1 MRYFFTLLRHELRN
15 LLLAPATYVAA
26 FLFLLLMGFIFQG
39 VIESEF
45 NDSVQET
52 IPLVVFLQVFWI
64 PVFFMVPLLTMKS
77 FAEEKRLGTLE
88 ALLTTPVSTGEVVLA
103 KFFAAYLLYLLFWS
117 VTISFNL
124 ILYHFVQEPRILEFG
139 PIFGGYLFI
148 FLSGALFIAIGIF
161 SSSLTRNQLVA
172 GILCF
177 ALLFTFTVVSRYMAE
192 LSTAARAYLPIS
204 RDWLDYLQVFQH
216 VEDFS
221 RGIIDT
227 RPIFFYLSTS
237 ALFLVLSTLTIESK
251 IWRS

>member
-1 MRYFFTLLRHELRN
+1 MRYFPTLLRHELRN
-15 LLLAPATYVAA
+15 LCLAPATYVAA

-39 VIESEF
+39 VVESEF
-45 NDSVQET
+45 NDKVQES

-77 FAEEKRLGTLE
+77 FAEEKRQGTLE
-88 ALLTTPVSTGEVVLA
+88 TLLTTPVSTGEVVLS

-117 VTISFNL
+117 LTIAFNL
-124 ILYHFVQEPRILEFG
+124 ILYHFVQEPRILETG
-139 PIFGGYLFI
+139 PMIGGYLFI
-148 FLSGALFIAIGIF
+148 LLSGALFVAIGIF

-177 ALLFTFTVVSRYMAE
+177 TLLFALTVVSRYMAE
-192 LSTAARAYLPIS
+192 LSTAAMAYVPIS

-227 RPIFFYLSTS
+227 RPVFFYVSTC